1 MTSDQERAKDM
12 GDGLRTIRVV
22 STDILLLNQTQMAA
36 EGLEGWE
43 VASVESI
50 EELFASPPNQ
60 GDVLLLDKFLR
71 GNNIYETCRELTG
84 RTSCRTFLVAEHG
97 NDMGNAV
104 ARFCGATGVLNMPL
118 STSRLRD
125 AIADCS
131 GPRAP
136 LPRDGRGAEAGE
148 VELPEKLLVDI
159 ADGSPDD
166 SLVSALTDPD
176 TSLFNYAFLNFKL
189 DEEFKRAQRWGE
201 PLSCVM
207 LGFDGQCSSE
217 VLRQLAGIILDSS
230 RDTDVLGRFDESSF
244 LFLLPRTGPDGAE
257 VMAMRVGQMAQEQG
271 LKDLVGDA
279 LVISVGIACCPHP
292 DIRRREDLY
301 SHARKAFHEASRDG
315 GGVTS
320 HC

>member
-1 MTSDQERAKDM
+1 M

-22 STDILLLNQTQMAA
+22 TTDSLLLNQAQQAVL
-36 EGLEGWE
+36 GLDGWE
-43 VASVESI
+43 LASVESI
-50 EELFASPPNQ
+50 SDLLAAPPTQ

-71 GNNIYETCRELTG
+71 GENIYETCRDLTG

-97 NDMGNAV
+97 DDRNDAV
-104 ARFCGATGVLNMPL
+104 ARFCGATGVLQMPL
-118 STSRLRD
+118 SLSRLKD
-125 AIADCS
+125 ALSDCS
-131 GPRAP
+131 GPRGSLNGAASESSET
-136 LPRDGRGAEAGE
+136 DQVRG
-148 VELPEKLLVDI
+148 VPELPEKLLVSI

-166 SLVSALTDPD
+166 SLVSALTDKD

-189 DEEFKRAQRWGE
+189 DEEFKRAQRWNE

-207 LGFDGQCSSE
+207 LGFEGQCSPE

-244 LFLLPRTGPDGAE
+244 LFLLPRTGPGGAE

-279 LVISVGIACCPHP
+279 LAISVGIACCPHP
-292 DIRRREDLY
+292 DIKRREDLY
-301 SHARKAFHEASRDG
+301 SSARGAFLQASRDG
-315 GGVTS
+315 GGVAS

>member
-1 MTSDQERAKDM
+1 M

-22 STDILLLNQTQMAA
+22 STDTLLLNQTKRAA
-36 EGLEGWE
+36 EGLGGWE
-43 VASVESI
+43 VTGVESI
-50 EELFASPPNQ
+50 EELMASPPNQ

-71 GNNIYETCRELTG
+71 GSNIYETCRELTG
-84 RTSCRTFLVAEHG
+84 RTNCRTFLVAEHG
-97 NDMGNAV
+97 NDAGNAV
-104 ARFCGATGVLNMPL
+104 ARFCGATGVLHMPL

-125 AIADCS
+125 ALADCS

-136 LPRDGRGAEAGE
+136 LPTETREEDRGEPQ
-148 VELPEKLLVDI
+148 LPETLLVGI
-159 ADGSPDD
+159 ADGSRDD
-166 SLVSALTDPD
+166 NLVSALTDPD

-189 DEEFKRAQRWGE
+189 DEEFKRAQRWSE

-207 LGFDGQCSSE
+207 LGFDGQCSSD

-271 LKDLVGDA
+271 LKDLIGED

-292 DIRRREDLY
+292 DIKRREDLY
-301 SHARKAFHEASRDG
+301 STARKAFLQASSDG
-315 GGVTS
+315 GGVAS